1 MSLVDTLRRLRL
13 PRRVR
18 HALVRLS
25 GALAFPN
32 CTVGHASGAWT
43 RIVVDVQG
51 RATIGDRVLFLSGV
65 APCELKVAPG
75 ASLTIGDDCYFNYGT
90 ALDATQSIRIGHR
103 CLFGSF
109 VRIADDAAG
118 KKGPVVLGDDV
129 WVAHGAVIEPG
140 VTIGDGAVISAGA
153 VVTADVPP
161 RTMALGNPAR
171 VMPLSLASEPG
182 AS

>member
-32 CTVGHASGAWT
+32 CTVGRSSGAWT
-43 RIVVDVQG
+43 RIVVDVRG

-65 APCELKVAPG
+65 APCELKVAEG
-75 ASLTIGDDCYFNYGT
+75 ATLAIGDDCYFNYGT
-90 ALDATQSIRIGHR
+90 VLEATQSIRIGDR

-109 VRIADDAAG
+109 VRITDDAAG
-118 KKGPVVLGDDV
+118 KQGPVVLGDDV

-140 VTIGDGAVISAGA
+140 VTIGDGAVVSAGA